1 MFLLIKLKDY
11 DYLSELLI
19 EVSKIHLSLTGFIFS
34 HQYKKLSIYVAEQ
47 LRDLPSAVYN
57 EILLMHENG
66 VCCGEFTR
74 KQRRTVNSLKPNAF
88 PNRFQ
93 LPIEKETL
101 SISKSHLQE
110 LGK

>member
-1 MFLLIKLKDY
+1 MFLLIRLKDY

-74 KQRRTVNSLKPNAF
+74 KQRQTVNSIKPYAF

-93 LPIEKETL
+93 LPIEK
-101 SISKSHLQE
+101 KNP
-110 LGK
+110 